1 MSSRAGNIIEGEWL
15 IDEAKK
21 KIIEEYKTS
30 DAIAEKIAVGA
41 VKYSFLKVGLTQ
53 DVAFDFKE
61 SISLEGNSAPY
72 LQYTFA
78 RIKSV
83 LEKSKAAKG
92 VKERVG
98 VNTEEANILRT
109 LIKYPE
115 VIENA
120 AKLSSPNLLANYLYD
135 LAQKYNTFYNKHRI
149 IASENEAFRLKLS
162 QKTGEIIKDG
172 LNILGIE
179 SPERM

>member
-1 MSSRAGNIIEGEWL
+1 MSETGDNYINL
-15 IDEAKK
+15 
-21 KIIEEYKTS
+21 
-30 DAIAEKIAVGA
+30 
-41 VKYSFLKVGLTQ
+41 LKPFGL
-53 DVAFDFKE
+53 
-61 SISLEGNSAPY
+61 
-72 LQYTFA
+72 
-78 RIKSV
+78 
-83 LEKSKAAKG
+83 
-92 VKERVG
+92 
-98 VNTEEANILRT
+98 NTEEANILRT

-120 AKLSSPNLLANYLYD
+120 AKLYSPNLLANYLYD